1 MSSSGFGYI
10 VFMYHLFN
18 GFVILFMQLVS
29 CWFPVFGHG
38 SVACN
43 WLHLTIGL
51 IAEYRYIYIIIYTY
65 IYVYI
70 YKLFEHLNVL
80 YNHCHSCSGFAKH
93 CMASFHMAMNHFGS
107 KFWLGAIGHQGIQ
120 RTKQI
125 QKKSPT
131 IHSKQEN
138 TNRMSMFNI
147 FVKFRILNL
156 KFKFYLLSSEF

>member
-51 IAEYRYIYIIIYTY
+51 IAEYRYI
-65 IYVYI
+65 
-70 YKLFEHLNVL
+70 
-80 YNHCHSCSGFAKH
+80 
-93 CMASFHMAMNHFGS
+93 
-107 KFWLGAIGHQGIQ
+107 
-120 RTKQI
+120 
-125 QKKSPT
+125 
-131 IHSKQEN
+131 
-138 TNRMSMFNI
+138 
-147 FVKFRILNL
+147 
-156 KFKFYLLSSEF
+156 

>member
-51 IAEYRYIYIIIYTY
+51 IAEYIYIYIIYRYIYICICIYIQII
-65 IYVYI
+65 
-70 YKLFEHLNVL
+70 
-80 YNHCHSCSGFAKH
+80 
-93 CMASFHMAMNHFGS
+93 
-107 KFWLGAIGHQGIQ
+107 
-120 RTKQI
+120 
-125 QKKSPT
+125 
-131 IHSKQEN
+131 
-138 TNRMSMFNI
+138 
-147 FVKFRILNL
+147 
-156 KFKFYLLSSEF
+156 

>member
-51 IAEYRYIYIIIYTY
+51 IAEYYIYIIYTDIYICIY
-65 IYVYI
+65 I
-70 YKLFEHLNVL
+70 
-80 YNHCHSCSGFAKH
+80 
-93 CMASFHMAMNHFGS
+93 
-107 KFWLGAIGHQGIQ
+107 
-120 RTKQI
+120 QI
-125 QKKSPT
+125 
-131 IHSKQEN
+131 I
-138 TNRMSMFNI
+138 
-147 FVKFRILNL
+147 
-156 KFKFYLLSSEF
+156 